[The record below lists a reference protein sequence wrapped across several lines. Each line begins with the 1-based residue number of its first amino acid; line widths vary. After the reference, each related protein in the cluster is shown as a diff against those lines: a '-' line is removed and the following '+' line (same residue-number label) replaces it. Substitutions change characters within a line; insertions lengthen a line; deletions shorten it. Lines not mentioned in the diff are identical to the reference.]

1 MSQSSNASAPWK
13 ELADAVAR
21 AKGSNPLEPLT
32 IVTPGLH
39 SARDVL
45 NFVGRHSPASEGLV
59 NIHVMPLG
67 QWARKLTGV
76 LPEFLDR
83 SEATALHREGAIR
96 SVLEKDPGVFSALK
110 NSPRTIQAIG
120 KSIQVLEGIAIS
132 PAARQ
137 VSALTT
143 DVIRIHEEVSVLLK
157 ARFFTLSEVFE
168 AARVVLHTPG
178 KSVGN
183 VIVFLPEKPEHPSEQ
198 AFLTA
203 LTERDSTTII
213 TRSGEDSVSATDA
226 LSHARIIRAA
236 DPEEESR
243 AVARIVASAISDGTP
258 GHRIAVAYTAE
269 DPYRVLV
276 HRALDDAGIA
286 IAGGAPRQLSD
297 HAMSRHLLE
306 LLSVPEDVRLS
317 PVIVLNAL
325 ASRSLVW
332 AGRGLPHP
340 NKLEDVYRK
349 LRFSADNSSA
359 EDEVGGD
366 NADQIKTRKQFLAY
380 LSGLES
386 EIRAVQGAPTWEG
399 VVQELSGF
407 LERNFLPNAQLSRIR
422 DLHGTS
428 LKEWFDE
435 LSELPAQL
443 KSLEGIAPAPTAESV
458 VSELD
463 HLISRS
469 RKTRNRL
476 GHGVSV
482 APLQDCGA
490 RDVDLLIV
498 CGLAEG
504 FAPPRFA
511 PDPLLPE
518 EFLSALDQGLPT
530 SVERTA
536 RRKQQF
542 FTALQ
547 SSNDQ
552 IVLTIPR
559 GDLRGAGERV
569 PSRWLASRF
578 DTSGTLLDA
587 VDVRSMRDGF
597 ASGVPGFSSKETTSR
612 ELAIRQ
618 GLSVGKISFPSSVRT
633 TTATDFEQALT
644 LIGDRLDRRFTRF
657 NGNLSSAKEL
667 GLLPERPISPSSLE
681 RYASW
686 PLSFFFVDILEAY
699 PLDDLVLS
707 SEMDSLHRGNL
718 LHKVLERFVLET
730 PQEPDALDPLALERL
745 LEEEARELKKTYGA
759 FWIDVFFERA
769 VADLVTELAEWFEVH
784 EARLKSGYTFVGAER
799 DFGRSGMK
807 ADPRYPSV
815 KVELDD
821 GSTFSFRGQ
830 IDRIDS
836 RPGGGQEII
845 DYKSGN
851 IAYLEKIA
859 KNPPT
864 LNKTKFQLVIY
875 GLFALWMSP
884 RESGQAAPTASY
896 WFTKA
901 SGARDSS
908 GAPHCFVSITLD
920 EETVRQAESDIREL
934 ATLIQGGYFP
944 PSAPESGFDRYTDL
958 QGKETVTDM
967 WDGIKKDPALA
978 PFLAVFGPAEEV
990 EGS

>member
-1 MSQSSNASAPWK
+1 MTQSSNTSAPWK
-13 ELADAVAR
+13 ELADAIEVAKR
-21 AKGSNPLEPLT
+21 SNPLDPLT
-32 IVTPGLH
+32 VITPGLH

-45 NFVGRHSPASEGLV
+45 NFVGQNSPAAKGLV
-59 NIHVMPLG
+59 NIQVMPLS
-67 QWARKLTGV
+67 QWARQLTRA
-76 LPEFLDR
+76 LPEFIAR
-83 SEATALHREGAIR
+83 SEATALHREGAVR
-96 SVLEKDPGVFSALK
+96 SVLEKNAGVFADLK

-120 KSIQVLEGIAIS
+120 KSIQVLDGIDIS

-137 VSALTT
+137 VSALTA
-143 DVIRIHEEVSVLLK
+143 DVVRIYEEVSIVLT

-168 AARVVLHTPG
+168 AASDVLQKPG
-178 KSVGN
+178 NSIGN
-183 VIVFLPEKPEHPSEQ
+183 VIVFLPEKPDHPSEE
-198 AFLTA
+198 AFLKA
-203 LTERDSTTII
+203 LTQRDGTTVIS
-213 TRSGEDSVSATDA
+213 RSGEDSVSATDVP
-226 LSHARIIRAA
+226 SHARIITAA

-243 AVARIVASAISDGTP
+243 ALARIVASAISDGTP

-269 DPYRVLV
+269 DPYRVLI
-276 HRALDDAGIA
+276 HRALDEAGIA

-306 LLSVPEDVRLS
+306 LLSVPDDVRLS

-340 NKLEDVYRK
+340 NKLEKVYRK
-349 LRFSADNSSA
+349 LRFSADSSSA
-359 EDEVGGD
+359 DEEVGGD
-366 NADQIKTRKQFLAY
+366 NAEEIKTREQFLAY
-380 LSGLES
+380 LSVLES
-386 EIRAVQGAPTWEG
+386 EIRGVQSAPTWEG
-399 VVQELSGF
+399 VAQELSGF
-407 LERNFLPNAQLSRIR
+407 LERNFLPSAQLSSIR

-428 LKEWFDE
+428 LKEWFDS
-435 LSELPAQL
+435 LFELPAQL

-463 HLISRS
+463 HLISHS
-469 RKTRNRL
+469 RRTRNRL

-490 RDVDLLIV
+490 RDVDLIIV

-518 EFLSALDQGLPT
+518 EFLTVLDQGLPT
-530 SVERTA
+530 SVDRSA

-552 IVLTIPR
+552 IILTIPR

-578 DTSGTLLDA
+578 DTNGTLPDA
-587 VDVRSMRDGF
+587 DDVRSMRDGF
-597 ASGVPGFSSKETTSR
+597 ASGVPGFTSMAVTAR
-612 ELAIRQ
+612 ELKIRQ
-618 GLSVGKISFPSSVRT
+618 GLSLGRISFPSGAQANT
-633 TTATDFEQALT
+633 LEDFEHALT
-644 LIGDRLDRRFTRF
+644 LIGDRLARRFTRF
-657 NGNLSSAKEL
+657 NGNLTSAKEL
-667 GLLPERPISPSSLE
+667 GLLPERPISPTSLE
-681 RYASW
+681 RYAAW

-707 SEMDSLHRGNL
+707 SEMDALHRGNL

-730 PQEPDALDPLALERL
+730 SQEPDALDPLALERL
-745 LEEEARELKKTYGA
+745 LGEEARELKKTYGA
-759 FWIDVFFERA
+759 FWIDVFFDRA
-769 VADLVTELAEWFEVH
+769 VADLAAELIEWFTVH
-784 EARLKSGYTFVGAER
+784 EERLKTGYTFVGAER
-799 DFGRSGMK
+799 DFGRSGTK
-807 ADPRYPSV
+807 ADPLYPPV
-815 KVELDD
+815 RVELDD
-821 GSTFSFRGQ
+821 GSTFYFRGQ

-836 RPGGGQEII
+836 RPDGGQEVI

-851 IAYLEKIA
+851 IAYLEKIE

-875 GLFALWMSP
+875 GLFALWMSG
-884 RESGQAAPTASY
+884 REPGQAAPTASY

-901 SGARDSS
+901 SGERDSS
-908 GAPHCFVSITLD
+908 GAPQCFVSITLD
-920 EETVRQAESDIREL
+920 EETVQQAESDIREL
-934 ATLIQGGYFP
+934 ATLIQGGFFP
-944 PSAPESGFDRYTDL
+944 PHAPESGFDRYTAL
-958 QGKETVTDM
+958 QGKDTVTDM
-967 WDGIKKDPALA
+967 WDGVKKDPAVA
-978 PFLAVFGPAEEV
+978 PFLAVFGQLEEA

>member
-1 MSQSSNASAPWK
+1 MTQSSSTSVPWQ
-13 ELADAVAR
+13 ELAEAVAV
-21 AKGSNPLEPLT
+21 AKGSHPLEPLT
-32 IVTPGLH
+32 IITPSLH

-45 NFVGRHSPASEGLV
+45 NFVGQHSPASQGLV
-59 NIHVMPLG
+59 NIHVMPLS
-67 QWARKLTGV
+67 QWARQLTRA

-96 SVLEKDPGVFSALK
+96 SVLEKNPGVFADLK
-110 NSPRTIQAIG
+110 NSPRTIRAIG
-120 KSIQVLEGIAIS
+120 TSIQVLDGIDIS

-143 DVIRIHEEVSVLLK
+143 DVVRIHEEVSVLLK

-168 AARVVLHTPG
+168 AARGLLQKPG
-178 KSVGN
+178 ESIGN
-183 VIVFLPEKPEHPSEQ
+183 VIVFLPEKPDHPSEQ
-198 AFLTA
+198 AFLEA
-203 LTERDSTTII
+203 LTQRDATTII
-213 TRSGEDSVSATDA
+213 SRSEEESVGATDV

-243 AVARIVASAISDGTP
+243 AVARIVVSAISDGLP

-269 DPYRVLV
+269 DPYRVLL
-276 HRALDDAGIA
+276 HRALDEAGIA

-306 LLSVPEDVRLS
+306 LLSVPKDVRLS
-317 PVIVLNAL
+317 PVTVLNAL

-340 NKLEDVYRK
+340 NKLEKVYRK
-349 LRFSADNSSA
+349 LRFSADNSSSD
-359 EDEVGGD
+359 EEVGGD
-366 NADQIKTRKQFLAY
+366 NAEEIKTREQFLAY
-380 LSGLES
+380 LSVLES
-386 EIRAVQGAPTWEG
+386 EIRDVQSAPTWEG
-399 VVQELSGF
+399 VATALAGF
-407 LERNFLPNAQLSRIR
+407 LERNFLPSAQLSRIR

-428 LKEWFDE
+428 LKEWFDG
-435 LSELPAQL
+435 LYELPAQL
-443 KSLEGIAPAPTAESV
+443 KSLEGISPAPTADSV

-463 HLISRS
+463 HLITHS

-490 RDVDLLIV
+490 RDVDLIIV

-518 EFLSALDQGLPT
+518 EFLTALDQGLPT

-552 IVLTIPR
+552 IILTIPR

-578 DTSGTLLDA
+578 DTNGTLLDA
-587 VDVRSMRDGF
+587 EDVRSMRDGF
-597 ASGVPGFSSKETTSR
+597 ASGVPGFTNKAATAR
-612 ELAIRQ
+612 ELKIRE
-618 GLSVGKISFPSSVRT
+618 GLSLGKISFPTSAR
-633 TTATDFEQALT
+633 ATSLEDFEQALA

-657 NGNLSSAKEL
+657 NGNLSSARES
-667 GLLPERPISPSSLE
+667 GLLPERPISPTSLE

-707 SEMDSLHRGNL
+707 SEMDALNRGNL

-730 PQEPDALDPLALERL
+730 PQEPGALDPLAVERL

-769 VADLVTELAEWFEVH
+769 IADLAAELAEWFDVH
-784 EARLKSGYTFVGAER
+784 QERLKSGYTFVGAER

-807 ADPRYPSV
+807 ADPLYPPV

-821 GSTFSFRGQ
+821 GSTFHFRGQ

-836 RPGGGQEII
+836 RPDGGQEVI

-851 IAYLEKIA
+851 IAYLEKIE

-884 RESGQAAPTASY
+884 REPGQAAPTASY

-901 SGARDSS
+901 SGERDSS
-908 GAPHCFVSITLD
+908 GAPQCFVSITLD
-920 EETVRQAESDIREL
+920 EETVEQAESDIREL

-944 PSAPESGFDRYTDL
+944 PAAPESGFDRYTTL
-958 QGKETVTDM
+958 QGKDTVTDM
-967 WDGIKKDPALA
+967 WDGVKKDPALA
-978 PFLAVFGPAEEV
+978 PFLAVFGQAEEV
-990 EGS
+990 EG